1 MDCMLGVIQSP
12 NVFPKSFILRRILCS
27 ELNLF
32 IPSYQSK
39 ECTRIL
45 YKYKSHWML
54 CSTQYGLPQCIKWF
68 RISSYHWHQKE
79 RLGCFVF
86 KYSKRDS
93 YSCIGDTNCDILWSQ
108 NGCLARSSNIQHNK
122 NTLLIN
128 PESSQ
133 IPACVW
139 SGLQYNKPHNNR

>member
-79 RLGCFVF
+79 RLGFFEILKKGQLLMHLRNQLWYSLESKWLPSQVV
-86 KYSKRDS
+86 KYPA
-93 YSCIGDTNCDILWSQ
+93 Q
-108 NGCLARSSNIQHNK
+108 K